1 MNKAIA
7 ILLAVVGVIHLL
19 PLSGVLGAD
28 RLAAL
33 YGLPF
38 DDPGL
43 QIMMRH
49 RAVLFGMLGAF
60 LLLAALRVELRP
72 LAFAAGFAS
81 TLSFLW
87 LAWSVGGYNAAIGRI
102 VTADVIAVACLLV
115 ALVLHLL
122 RQRTVVSA

>member
-1 MNKAIA
+1 MNKSIS

-19 PLSGVLGAD
+19 PLSGVLGAE
-28 RLAAL
+28 RLVAL

-38 DDPGL
+38 DDPNL

-60 LLLAALRVELRP
+60 LLYAAVRPDLRVIALV
-72 LAFAAGFAS
+72 AGFTS

-87 LAWSVGGYNAAIGRI
+87 LAWSVGGYNTAIGR
-102 VTADVIAVACLLV
+102 VVAADVVAVACLVV
-115 ALVLHLL
+115 ASVLHLL
-122 RQRTVVSA
+122 QQRSAVSA